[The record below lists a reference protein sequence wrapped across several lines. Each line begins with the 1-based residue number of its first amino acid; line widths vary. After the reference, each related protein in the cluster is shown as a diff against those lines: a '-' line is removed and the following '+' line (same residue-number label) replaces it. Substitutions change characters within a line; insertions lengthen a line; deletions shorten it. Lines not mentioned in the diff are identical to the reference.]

1 MLDHPFFAMI
11 EPSKLEDNKIVRSST
26 QNEGKAVVIERWN
39 RTLKGRMWRYFSV
52 FTLMYYQN

>member
-1 MLDHPFFAMI
+1 MI
-11 EPSKLEDNKIVRSST
+11 EPSKLGDNKIVRSST